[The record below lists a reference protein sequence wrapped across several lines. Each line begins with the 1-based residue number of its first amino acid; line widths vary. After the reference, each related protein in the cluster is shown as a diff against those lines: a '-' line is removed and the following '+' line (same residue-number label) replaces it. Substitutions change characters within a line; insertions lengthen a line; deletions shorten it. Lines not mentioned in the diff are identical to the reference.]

1 MRSRFLWAV
10 VLAALVFG
18 PARASAHDKFRFIGT
33 VVKMDIKKSVLTMK
47 TNDKAYPPVLE
58 IDITRKTRIER
69 NGTKVAAADL
79 KPGVH
84 VVVDA
89 LGDDYFDVAA
99 VLVRIVPPPSK

>member
-1 MRSRFLWAV
+1 MRSRFLAV
-10 VLAALVFG
+10 VVLGALAFG
-18 PARASAHDKFRFIGT
+18 AARASAHDKFRFIGT
-33 VVKMDIKKSVLTMK
+33 VVKMDVKKNLLTMK

-69 NGTKVAAADL
+69 NGQKAPVADL